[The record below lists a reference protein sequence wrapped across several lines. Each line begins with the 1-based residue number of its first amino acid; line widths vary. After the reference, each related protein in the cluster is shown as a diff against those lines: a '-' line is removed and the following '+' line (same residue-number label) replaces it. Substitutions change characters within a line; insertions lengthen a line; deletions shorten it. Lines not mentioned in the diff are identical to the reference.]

1 MMAQPHLPDY
11 RIMKDIGLLVL
22 GLWLIASG
30 LQSVIGLHFNYDHL
44 VLGVLAIAAGVLVML
59 RR

>member
-1 MMAQPHLPDY
+1 
-11 RIMKDIGLLVL
+11 MKDVGLMLL

-30 LQSVIGLHFNYDHL
+30 LQSVIGLHFRYDHL
-44 VLGVLAIAAGVLVML
+44 VLGILAIAAGALVLL